1 MNTKHMNATIVVL
14 LAFFLY
20 HPVHAQNTLLVKSVK
35 ASIQGTSTL
44 HEWESQITKIT
55 CLGNF
60 QSDNSLL
67 RNIEDI
73 SVKIPVA
80 GIKSSEGKMMDNK
93 TYEAFKSEEHPYI
106 VYTASRAQVSMDGA
120 KLTTIKV
127 SGNLTMAG
135 TTKPITIEAKG
146 KPLPNGD
153 MEVSI
158 TRKLK
163 MTEFNMKPPT
173 VMMGA
178 IKVGDEVTIVVTLV
192 LSQTPSASL

>member
-1 MNTKHMNATIVVL
+1 
-14 LAFFLY
+14 
-20 HPVHAQNTLLVKSVK
+20 
-35 ASIQGTSTL
+35 
-44 HEWESQITKIT
+44 
-55 CLGNF
+55 
-60 QSDNSLL
+60 
-67 RNIEDI
+67 
-73 SVKIPVA
+73 
-80 GIKSSEGKMMDNK
+80 MMDNK
-93 TYEAFKSEEHPYI
+93 TYDAFKSEEHPYI
-106 VYTASRAQVSMDGA
+106 VYTASRAQVSIDGA

>member
-1 MNTKHMNATIVVL
+1 MNATIVVL

-73 SVKIPVA
+73 CVKIPVA

-93 TYEAFKSEEHPYI
+93 TYDAFKSEEHPYI
-106 VYTASRAQVSMDGA
+106 VYTASRAQVSIDGA

-146 KPLPNGD
+146 TPLPNGD
-153 MEVSI
+153 MQVSI

>member
-20 HPVHAQNTLLVKSVK
+20 HPVQAQNTLLVKSVK

-106 VYTASRAQVSMDGA
+106 VYTASRAQISMDGA